1 MGDHYDDDQQEDS
14 IYLYK
19 EACPEC
25 GSSDGNAVYS
35 DGHTFCFVCEHRT
48 KGNGEPP
55 QGHGQRT
62 YTKRAEGTLT
72 MGETNG
78 QFMALTARR
87 ISEETCRKYGYWV
100 GHVNGQPH
108 HIANYLDDDG
118 TLSAQ
123 KLRDKDK
130 QFAARGKLK
139 PDLLFGKHL
148 WNGGKKIVVTEG
160 EIDALSVAQVQGCK
174 YPVVSIPMGAKS
186 AKKSIAANLEYFDQ
200 FEEII
205 LMFDQDEP
213 GRAAAVECAEILP
226 QGKVKIAVLPMKDA
240 NECLVAGDI
249 KAISDAMW
257 NAAPYI
263 PDGVVAASDMK
274 QRVRD
279 FMVNNKADGLSFM
292 GIEAID
298 KYTMGA
304 RPGEVI
310 MVTSGS
316 GMGKST
322 FCRQMFHYW
331 GRGKSKVAEAVA
343 VGLCALEEA
352 VEETVIDFM
361 GLDNN
366 VRLRQDKALREEWL
380 NGPKFDQAYDA
391 LFDSGMF
398 YLYDAFAEGN
408 IDKLIAKMTYMA
420 AALDCKAILLDHISI
435 VASALEGESD
445 ERKALDKMMT
455 KLKAFAKKYSVV
467 MVVICH
473 LKNPEK
479 GKAHEEGRPVSI
491 SDLRGS
497 GALRQ
502 LSDTIIALERDQQ
515 GDNPN
520 VVTIRILKC
529 RFTGDTGIAGQMR
542 YDKASGLLVEIIG
555 SFYEDDD
562 DLLAPESLDP
572 DDNPPF

>member
-1 MGDHYDDDQQEDS
+1 MDHECEESDS
-14 IYLYK
+14 EFLYK
-19 EACPEC
+19 TSCDKC
-25 GSSDGNAVYS
+25 GSSDGNAVYT
-35 DGHTFCFVCEHRT
+35 DGHTFCFVCSHRE
-48 KGNGEPP
+48 KGEGEVS
-55 QGHGQRT
+55 GHTGSAPLK
-62 YTKRAEGTLT
+62 YGEGVLT
-72 MGETNG
+72 MGEANG
-78 QFMALTARR
+78 QFTALRARC
-87 ISEETCRKYGYWV
+87 ITEETCRKYGYWV
-100 GHVNGQPH
+100 GNAKGSMH

-118 TLSAQ
+118 TLVAQ
-123 KLRDKDK
+123 KLRDANKE
-130 QFAARGKLK
+130 FHARGKLK

-186 AKKSIAANLEYFDQ
+186 AKKSIAANFEYLCQFD
-200 FEEII
+200 EII
-205 LMFDQDEP
+205 LMFDQDDA

-226 QGKVKIAVLPMKDA
+226 LGRVKIAVLPMKDA
-240 NECLVAGDI
+240 NECLVAGDV
-249 KAISDAMW
+249 KAIMDAMW

-263 PDGVVAASDMK
+263 PDGVVAAADMK

-298 KYTMGA
+298 KFTMGA
-304 RPGEVI
+304 RGGEVV

-322 FCRQMFHYW
+322 FCRQMFHHW
-331 GRGKSKVAEAVA
+331 GRGKAPLAQAVA

-366 VRLRQDKALREEWL
+366 VRLRQDKALRDEWL
-380 NGPKFDQAYDA
+380 STSKFDTAYDA
-391 LFDSGMF
+391 LFNDGMF

-408 IDKLIAKMTYMA
+408 IDKLLAKMTYMVA
-420 AALDCKAILLDHISI
+420 GLDCKAILLDHISI

-445 ERKALDKMMT
+445 ERKALDQMMT
-455 KLKAFAKKYSVV
+455 KLKAFAKKHNVV

-515 GDNPN
+515 GENPN
-520 VVTIRILKC
+520 WVNIRILKC
-529 RFTGDTGIAGQMR
+529 RFTGDTGLAGSMK
-542 YDKASGLLVEIIG
+542 YNKVTGLLEEVKG
-555 SFYEDDD
+555 SFHMEDTEEKAESLGDDD
-562 DLLAPESLDP
+562 Y
-572 DDNPPF
+572 PPF